1 MSRDSTARSSRNDPF
16 VGDFGSFVNMCRLPN
31 GTGATVTHL
40 ALQVAGAHRFVI
52 ISFQCKIQER
62 TRRRRFVIS
71 DPCVV
76 KIQERTR
83 DAMHV
88 CAVCVDA
95 RRKLRPRLADLRR
108 TSTLCTPA
116 LRLAYATTAVTA
128 PRMSASEVQRPLS
141 CASDAAPPE
150 TAPESSASF
159 SARYRSFDAHLRGGR
174 NECGETQRDRDSARE
189 QEKT

>member
-1 MSRDSTARSSRNDPF
+1 MPCMSARCALTRAANSAHASLT
-16 VGDFGSFVNMCRLPN
+16 S
-31 GTGATVTHL
+31 GA
-40 ALQVAGAHRFVI
+40 
-52 ISFQCKIQER
+52 
-62 TRRRRFVIS
+62 
-71 DPCVV
+71 
-76 KIQERTR
+76 
-83 DAMHV
+83 
-88 CAVCVDA
+88 
-95 RRKLRPRLADLRR
+95 